1 VPARAGVHDAVRD
14 SGACTLDV
22 WQLKSERA
30 ELLVSGSST
39 AGDRKQ
45 LTSVVLLIAAQVHA
59 LQARFQSW
67 LALNW

>member
-45 LTSVVLLIAAQVHA
+45 LTSVVLLSQLKCTHCKRAFSPGW
-59 LQARFQSW
+59 R
-67 LALNW
+67 